1 MSGRS
6 RFSTGSGHDVNNRR
20 FVTEFNM
27 AGSHDPANGQ
37 HVQRVAFLFLVR
49 SPQLYVLDGGRE
61 NLHRV
66 FFLY

>member
-1 MSGRS
+1 
-6 RFSTGSGHDVNNRR
+6 
-20 FVTEFNM
+20 M